1 MDSYIVICT
10 NEDGESRISKHTR
23 ASLQKK
29 LDEHYWGDMK
39 IHRVASGSTELAEE
53 AGLYIIH
60 GEDVQPRPKET
71 VTKWEV

>member
-10 NEDGESRISKHTR
+10 NEDGEANISKHTR

-29 LDEHYWGDMK
+29 LNDQYWGDMP
-39 IHRVASGSTELAEE
+39 IHRVSVGSTNLAEE
-53 AGLYIIH
+53 PGLYIIH
-60 GEDVQPRPKET
+60 GEDVQPKAKET